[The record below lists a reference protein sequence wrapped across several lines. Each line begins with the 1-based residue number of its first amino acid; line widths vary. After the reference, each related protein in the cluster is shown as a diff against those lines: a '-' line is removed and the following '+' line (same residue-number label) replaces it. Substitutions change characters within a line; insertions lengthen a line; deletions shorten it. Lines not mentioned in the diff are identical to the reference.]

1 MIETNSGDEA
11 VFSTMVW
18 SPATFKE
25 ELSAPSGT
33 LIKAGS
39 AYSGSA

>member
-1 MIETNSGDEA
+1 MIQTNSGAEA
-11 VFSTMVW
+11 VFSTMVL

-25 ELSAPSGT
+25 ELSTPSET

-39 AYSGSA
+39 A